1 MGTLDSRARWLGVSL
16 FAVAASLVAV
26 SVLGPLVFG
35 VIHWRIRPTIL
46 SQLYGLDAV
55 SLGVVAPLAALAG
68 ALSFRG
74 RPLGA
79 LLGFGPAAYTVYMV
93 PQYVL
98 GPDYAHVAGDNE
110 RWFPLLL
117 ALFVLGVVGATLAWT
132 QLRTSELRGSC
143 KIESLVGRRL
153 LPAAAI
159 VVYIRYIPA
168 LADWMSTSPVAKDYV
183 AGPNFSWTIALLDLG
198 VALPATAAVCIGYRH
213 AAAWARPGLYALT
226 GWFALVGVAVAG
238 MAIAMQLRGDPAM
251 TVMQMIVMTVLGAA
265 LSALAVVLYA
275 PVLRRGAVRTRRS
288 PAALGRFL
296 ASDADAASNVNGRR
310 HRQRRRRSAGNGSPT
325 RRR

>member
-1 MGTLDSRARWLGVSL
+1 MSTFDSRARWLGVSL

-26 SVLGPLVFG
+26 SVLGPLVVG
-35 VIHWRIRPTIL
+35 VIHWRIRPAIL

-55 SLGVVAPLAALAG
+55 SLAVVAPLAALAG

-132 QLRTSELRGSC
+132 QLRTSELRHDE
-143 KIESLVGRRL
+143 IRDEQID
-153 LPAAAI
+153 AAG
-159 VVYIRYIPA
+159 VCLRQLERV
-168 LADWMSTSPVAKDYV
+168 LPVA
-183 AGPNFSWTIALLDLG
+183 PLQDL
-198 VALPATAAVCIGYRH
+198 V
-213 AAAWARPGLYALT
+213 
-226 GWFALVGVAVAG
+226 
-238 MAIAMQLRGDPAM
+238 
-251 TVMQMIVMTVLGAA
+251 
-265 LSALAVVLYA
+265 S
-275 PVLRRGAVRTRRS
+275 
-288 PAALGRFL
+288 
-296 ASDADAASNVNGRR
+296 ADA
-310 HRQRRRRSAGNGSPT
+310 Q
-325 RRR
+325 